1 MPREKRRKLKR
12 RKDGRFRLKY
22 DGQEFYSSPW
32 APDERE
38 CYEQKAEYQR
48 QKLMGL
54 SLSGGNTLFGAYA
67 RQWLPLH
74 KKGVKR
80 TTYGQYASLLE
91 TVLRPVRTVPLSQL
105 TPDDITGMYNA
116 LDGKSKSYIQKAKLL
131 VRDIL
136 DSAVAQHMIRDNPAR
151 DKTVDCPKGT
161 AGTHRAITARERELI
176 HQVQHSFR
184 PMVMA
189 MLYAGVRPEEARGI
203 HVQRD
208 VDFQRKI
215 IHIREAVAFDG
226 NKIDLG
232 SGKNDFAG
240 REVILLPVLEK
251 ELLPLKGYIGQCK
264 LPAAQRGKEAGED
277 PEDDPGIMTQSA
289 YDRAWESYKVH
300 FERALN
306 DFPPGE
312 RWWGRTKEHKAQA
325 KQAEELRAQGKPKE
339 ARALSLPPWEK
350 TDLRPY
356 DFRHSFC
363 TMCRD
368 AGIDIKVCI
377 KWMGHADEKM
387 ILRIYDHVT
396 DYREQL
402 SAETLKK
409 IGFGQ
414 RGGGQNGG
422 QNKVYRV
429 KRSAV
434 NGFRAL
440 KK

>member
-1 MPREKRRKLKR
+1 MPREKKKKLRR
-12 RKDGRFRLKY
+12 RKDGRFRLRY
-22 DGQEFYSSPW
+22 DGQEFYSSAW

-38 CYEQKAEYQR
+38 CYEQVEEYKR
-48 QKLMGL
+48 QKLLGL
-54 SLSGGNTLFGAYA
+54 SLSGGNMSLGLYA

-74 KKGVKR
+74 KKGVKSA
-80 TTYGQYASLLE
+80 TYGQYASILE
-91 TVLRPVRTVPLSQL
+91 AVVRPVHTVAMSDL
-105 TPDDITGMYNA
+105 TPDHITRMYNT
-116 LDGKSKSYIQKAKLL
+116 LDGKSRSYINKAKLL

-136 DSAVAQHMIRDNPAR
+136 DSAVAQHMIRENPAR
-151 DKTVDCPKGT
+151 DKTVDSPKGT
-161 AGTHRAITARERELI
+161 AGSHRAITAREREII
-176 HQVQHSFR
+176 HQVQQSFR
-184 PMVMA
+184 PMVMT

-208 VDFQRKI
+208 VDFQHKI
-215 IHIREAVAFDG
+215 IHVREAVTFEG
-226 NKIDLG
+226 NKISLG
-232 SGKNDFAG
+232 GGKNDFAE

-251 ELLPLKGYIGQCK
+251 ELRSIDGYIGKCQ
-264 LPAAQRGKEAGED
+264 LPAAKRGKADDEGPACD
-277 PEDDPGIMTQSA
+277 PAIMTQSA

-306 DFPPGE
+306 KFPAGE

-325 KQAEELRAQGKPKE
+325 KQAEDLRAQGKIQE
-339 ARALSLPPWEK
+339 AQALALPPWQK

-368 AGIDIKVCI
+368 AGVDIKVCI

-402 SAETLKK
+402 STETLKK
-409 IGFGQ
+409 IGFAVD
-414 RGGGQNGG
+414 NGG
-422 QNKVYRV
+422 QIGGQIKKYRV
-429 KRSAV
+429 KRSII
-434 NGFRAL
+434 NGFKAS
-440 KK
+440 KN